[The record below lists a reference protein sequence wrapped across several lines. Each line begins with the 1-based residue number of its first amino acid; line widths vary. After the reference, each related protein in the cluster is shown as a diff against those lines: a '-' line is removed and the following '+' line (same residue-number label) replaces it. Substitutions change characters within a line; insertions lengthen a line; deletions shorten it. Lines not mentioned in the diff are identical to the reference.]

1 MTRDKATEVQ
11 AWQPRFVLTHSIVGK
26 LTQIEGARV
35 VVENTALPTP
45 VLAELS
51 RRARVR
57 ATHYSTRIEGNRL
70 TLKEAE
76 QVIAGERRV
85 FHGRE
90 RDVAEVRNYW
100 EALAKVE
107 DWASKK
113 RPVTEEL
120 IQHIAGTAL
129 HGKRAKAAPY
139 RTGQNA
145 IRDSATGAL
154 VYLPPEASDVPGLM
168 AGMVG
173 WIRQAEVEA
182 ISPVVLAGLAHYQ
195 FVTIHPYYDGN
206 GRTARLLATFLLHR
220 GGYGLRGLFS
230 LEEYHSRDIMAY
242 YHALEV
248 GGHHNYYMGRA
259 DADLTGWLEYFV
271 GTVSEVFEAA
281 KQEAL
286 KHAETALV
294 PEPDQFRR
302 LDRRARLVLALFLH
316 KEYITS
322 GDVAQTLG
330 LSARMARVLLAEW
343 VAAGWLVVADPSRKG
358 REYALADDLR
368 QHLGGATQQ

>member
-1 MTRDKATEVQ
+1 
-11 AWQPRFVLTHSIVGK
+11 
-26 LTQIEGARV
+26 
-35 VVENTALPTP
+35 
-45 VLAELS
+45 
-51 RRARVR
+51 
-57 ATHYSTRIEGNRL
+57 
-70 TLKEAE
+70 LKEAE

-107 DWASKK
+107 EWASKG
-113 RPVTEEL
+113 RSVTEEL
-120 IQHIAGTAL
+120 IQRLAGTVL

-139 RTGQNA
+139 RAGQNA

-173 WIRQAEVEA
+173 WMGRAEAEA

-220 GGYGLRGLFS
+220 GGYGLRGMFS

-242 YHALEV
+242 YQALEV

-281 KQEAL
+281 KQEAV
-286 KHAETALV
+286 KHAEPA
-294 PEPDQFRR
+294 PAPGPDQFRR

-316 KEYITS
+316 QEHITS
-322 GDVAQTLG
+322 SEVAQVLG

-343 VAAGWLVVADPSRKG
+343 VAAGWLIVADPSRKG

-368 QHLGGATQQ
+368 RHLGDVTQQ

>member
-1 MTRDKATEVQ
+1 MTTDKATGGQ
-11 AWQPRFVLTHSIVGK
+11 AWQPKFTLTHSVVGR
-26 LTQIEGARV
+26 LTQIEAARA
-35 VVENTALPTP
+35 VVENTPLLTP

-51 RRARVR
+51 RQARVR

-70 TLKEAE
+70 TLEEAE

-120 IQHIAGTAL
+120 IQRIAGTVL

-168 AGMVG
+168 AGMVS
-173 WIRQAEVEA
+173 WIRQADVEG
-182 ISPVVLAGLAHYQ
+182 ISPVVLAGLTHYQ

-220 GGYGLRGLFS
+220 SGYGLRGLFS

-242 YHALEV
+242 YCALEV
-248 GGHHNYYMGRA
+248 GGHHNYYMGRT
-259 DADLTGWLEYFV
+259 DANLTGWLEYFV
-271 GTVSEVFEAA
+271 STVSEVFEAA
-281 KQEAL
+281 KQEAV
-286 KHAETALV
+286 KHAETAPA

-316 KEYITS
+316 QEHITS
-322 GDVAQTLG
+322 AEVAQTLG
-330 LSARMARVLLAEW
+330 LSARMSRVLLADW
-343 VAAGWLVVADPSRKG
+343 VAAGWLIVADPSRKG
-358 REYALADDLR
+358 RQYALAHDLR
-368 QHLGGATQQ
+368 LHLGVVTEQ

>member
-1 MTRDKATEVQ
+1 MKKDKTASIE
-11 AWQPRFVLTHSIVGK
+11 AWQPRFTLTHSIVGR
-26 LTQIEGARV
+26 LTQIEAARV
-35 VVENTALPTP
+35 VVEDAPLPTQ
-45 VLAELS
+45 VLSELS
-51 RRARVR
+51 RQARVR
-57 ATHYSTRIEGNRL
+57 ATHFSTRIEGNRL
-70 TLKEAE
+70 TLKETE

-120 IQHIAGTAL
+120 IQRIAGAVL
-129 HGKRAKAAPY
+129 QGKRAKAAPY

-168 AGMVG
+168 ARMVS
-173 WIRQAEVEA
+173 WIRQAEKEG
-182 ISPVVLAGLAHYQ
+182 ISPVVVAGLAHYQ

-206 GRTARLLATFLLHR
+206 GRTARLFATFLLHR

-242 YHALEV
+242 YQALEI

-271 GTVSEVFEAA
+271 RTVSEVFEAA

-286 KHAETALV
+286 KHAEATPA

-316 KEYITS
+316 QERIS
-322 GDVAQTLG
+322 SADVARTLG
-330 LSARMARVLLAEW
+330 LSARMARVLLAGW
-343 VAAGWLVVADPSRKG
+343 VAAGWLIVADPSRKG
-358 REYALADDLR
+358 REYALVDNLR
-368 QHLGGATQQ
+368 QHLGGAI

>member
-1 MTRDKATEVQ
+1 MKDGRATEAQ
-11 AWQPRFVLTHSIVGK
+11 AWQPSFTLTHSIVGR
-26 LTQIEGARV
+26 LTRIEAARV
-35 VVENTALPTP
+35 VVENTPLPTL

-51 RRARVR
+51 RQARIR

-70 TLKEAE
+70 TLDEAE
-76 QVIAGERRV
+76 QVIVGRRRV
-85 FHGRE
+85 IHGRE

-100 EALAKVE
+100 EALARAE
-107 DWASKK
+107 EWASKG
-113 RPVTEEL
+113 RSVTEEM
-120 IQHIAGTAL
+120 IQRLAGSAL

-139 RTGQNA
+139 RSAQNA
-145 IRDSATGAL
+145 VRDSATGAL

-168 AGMVG
+168 AAMVC
-173 WIRQAEVEA
+173 WIRRAEGAGV
-182 ISPVVLAGLAHYQ
+182 SPVVVAGLAHYQ

-206 GRTARLLATFLLHR
+206 GRTARLLAMFLLHR

-271 GTVSEVFEAA
+271 GTVATVFEAA

-286 KHAETALV
+286 KHAGAA
-294 PEPDQFRR
+294 PAPAPDQFRR
-302 LDRRARLVLALFLH
+302 LDRRARLVLVLFLQREH
-316 KEYITS
+316 VTS
-322 GDVAQTLG
+322 TEVAQVLG
-330 LSARMARVLLAEW
+330 LSARMARILLAEW
-343 VAAGWLVVADPSRKG
+343 VAAGWLIVDDPSRKG
-358 REYALADDLR
+358 RRYALADDLR
-368 QHLGGATQQ
+368 RHLSGTTQE